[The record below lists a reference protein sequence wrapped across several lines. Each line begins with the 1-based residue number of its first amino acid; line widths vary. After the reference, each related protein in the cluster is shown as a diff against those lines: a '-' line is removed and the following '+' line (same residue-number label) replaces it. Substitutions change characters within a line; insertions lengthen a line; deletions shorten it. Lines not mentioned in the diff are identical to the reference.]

1 VVLHRR
7 TLTQRLR
14 CLELSSTLIRCFRPR
29 FGRAELERIKETLE
43 SGILASGPM
52 VKEFENR
59 FKTVS
64 MKKFNIGFNS
74 ASSAAFA
81 IFAYLERK
89 YGQCQIYAP
98 SLSFSSPIW
107 AARTCGHRIT
117 FVDVSLESFSTS
129 GELISRAIDKNPPN
143 GRRTVIL
150 PLLYGGISSIDLGN
164 LKDQAI
170 SVVDSCH
177 TVNPRMDSDH
187 IFFSFHPVKPISMGN
202 GGMVSTDDAD
212 AADFF
217 SKFRNFGR
225 TPRGESYDVTQTGF
239 NYYMND
245 LNAAVGLG
253 QMEIFKENLQRR
265 KAITEF
271 YNSRINRDKYQ
282 LVSHVDSRGE
292 SSYYLYTLITKSME
306 RVDEL
311 IAYLRRNGIEALIHY
326 PLIHKLT
333 YFRSEPQ
340 LENSEKV
347 DRRFTNIPCHAA
359 MTLKDAGKVVDALN
373 AYHAAH

>member
-1 VVLHRR
+1 MA
-7 TLTQRLR
+7 T
-14 CLELSSTLIRCFRPR
+14 
-29 FGRAELERIKETLE
+29 
-43 SGILASGPM
+43 GILASGPL

-59 FKTVS
+59 FKTIS

-81 IFAYLERK
+81 VFAYLERK
-89 YGQCQIYAP
+89 HGPCQIYAP

-107 AARTCGHRIT
+107 AARSCGHRIS
-117 FVDVSLESFSTS
+117 FVDISLESFSIS
-129 GELISRAIDKNPPN
+129 EEFVSRAIDKHPPN
-143 GRRTVIL
+143 GQKTVIF

-164 LKDQAI
+164 LAEKAI
-170 SVVDSCH
+170 TVVDSCH
-177 TVNPRMDSDH
+177 TVNPRMDSDY

-253 QMEIFKENLQRR
+253 QMEVFKENLQRR
-265 KAITEF
+265 KATTEF
-271 YNSRINRDKYQ
+271 YNSKINRDKYQ
-282 LVSHVDSRGE
+282 LVNHVDSRGE
-292 SSYYLYTLITKSME
+292 SSYYLYTLILKSMK
-306 RVDEL
+306 RIDEL
-311 IAYLRRNGIEALIHY
+311 IAYLRRNSIEALIHY

-333 YFRSEPQ
+333 YFRSESQ
-340 LENSEKV
+340 VYLENSEKV
-347 DRRFTNIPCHAA
+347 DGRFINIPCHAA
-359 MTLKDAGKVVDALN
+359 MTLEDAGRVVDALN
-373 AYHAAH
+373 AYPAVT